1 MKGENKMNMTDETI
15 KKIKATIEPAFKR
28 IGVADATKN
37 VELAVKFAR
46 SQPIVDIT
54 LDNQK
59 TSAVAVD
66 IATVFSL
73 EGDYRT
79 VIDDDGKSHTV
90 ETIQALSVVVAGED
104 VKLCKSKYDVVNNGS
119 FEDAKFVNAKY
130 WTTSVDQ
137 LTEEYI
143 C

>member
-1 MKGENKMNMTDETI
+1 MKGESKMNMTAETI
-15 KKIKATIEPAFKR
+15 QKIKATIEPAFKR

-46 SQPIVDIT
+46 SQPMVDIT

-79 VIDDDGKSHTV
+79 VIDDDGKRHTV

>member
-1 MKGENKMNMTDETI
+1 MNMTAETI
-15 KKIKATIEPAFKR
+15 HKIKATIEPAFKR

-46 SQPIVDIT
+46 SQPMVDIT

-73 EGDYRT
+73 EDDYRT
-79 VIDDDGKSHTV
+79 VIDDDGKSHAV

>member
-15 KKIKATIEPAFKR
+15 KKIKATIEPAFNR

-37 VELAVKFAR
+37 VAMVVKFAK
-46 SQPIVDIT
+46 SQPMTDIT

-59 TSAVAVD
+59 TRAVAVD
-66 IATVFSL
+66 IATVFAL

-79 VIDDDGKSHTV
+79 VIDDDGKSHVV
-90 ETIQALSVVVAGED
+90 ETIQALSVVVVGED
-104 VKLCKSKYDVVNNGS
+104 VKLCKAKYDVMNNGS
-119 FEDAKFVNAKY
+119 FENAIFTNAKY

>member
-1 MKGENKMNMTDETI
+1 MKMTDETI
-15 KKIKATIEPAFKR
+15 QKIKATIEPAFKR

-37 VELAVKFAR
+37 VAMVVKFAK
-46 SQPIVDIT
+46 SHPMTDIT

-59 TSAVAVD
+59 TRAVAVD
-66 IATVFSL
+66 IATVFAL

-79 VIDDDGKSHTV
+79 VIDDDGKSHVV

-104 VKLCKSKYDVVNNGS
+104 VKLCKSKYDVMNNGS
-119 FEDAKFVNAKY
+119 FENAVFTNAKY
-130 WTTSVDQ
+130 LTTSVDQ

>member
-1 MKGENKMNMTDETI
+1 MKGENKMNMTAETI
-15 KKIKATIEPAFKR
+15 QKIKATIEPAFKR

-46 SQPIVDIT
+46 SQPMVDIT

-73 EGDYRT
+73 ESDYRT

-130 WTTSVDQ
+130 LTTSVDQ

>member
-1 MKGENKMNMTDETI
+1 MNMTAETI
-15 KKIKATIEPAFKR
+15 QKVKATIEPAFKR

-37 VELAVKFAR
+37 VALAVKFAR
-46 SQPIVDIT
+46 SQPVVDIT
-54 LDNQK
+54 LDNQM

-73 EGDYRT
+73 DGDYRT
-79 VIDDDGKSHTV
+79 VVDDDGKSHVV
-90 ETIQALSVVVAGED
+90 ETIQALSVVIAGED